1 MKKYV
6 GLSAALLCFGF
17 VAFAENQTVK
27 MSPGV
32 INPGEAVN
40 GGSQC
45 DGVDG
50 NLVANCGFETGAF
63 APEWTQSGD
72 LSATFVDPVSAHSG
86 RFGAALGPV
95 TDQGLL
101 TQILPTKAGGT
112 YTLSLWLRHDGGLP
126 NNFYIIWDGAF
137 VDGFVDSV
145 AFPYMQ
151 LVYDGLVASADG
163 TELTFSF
170 YQVPAWYR
178 LDDIVVVPSP

>member
-6 GLSAALLCFGF
+6 GLSAALLCFSFVGF
-17 VAFAENQTVK
+17 AGNLTVK
-27 MSPGV
+27 KSPGV
-32 INPGEAVN
+32 VNLGAVT

-50 NLVANCGFETGAF
+50 NLVANCGFETGFF

-72 LSATFVDPVSAHSG
+72 LSVTDVDTGSRHSG
-86 RFGAALGPV
+86 NYGAALGPV
-95 TDQGLL
+95 SDQGLL
-101 TQILPTKAGGT
+101 TQILPTQAGGT
-112 YTLSLWLRHDGGLP
+112 YTLTLWLSNDGGTP
-126 NNFYIIWDGAF
+126 NNFYIYWDGAF
-137 VDGFVDSV
+137 LDGFTDSGQ
-145 AFPYMQ
+145 FGYMQ
-151 LVYDGLVASADG
+151 LEYDGLVASTDG